1 MPNHDNSFDLG
12 DPSSPYDDSLANSL
26 QHFDEENGIFGAS
39 SQPPPPSQPAGSS
52 LQQREDPS
60 THTLSFLANVAA
72 ERWQNIE
79 QLPRAAR
86 TRCVASRRAADP
98 PHSDLIDLS

>member
-1 MPNHDNSFDLG
+1 MSDHDDSFDLG
-12 DPSSPYDDSLANSL
+12 DASSPYDDSLANSL
-26 QHFDEENGIFGAS
+26 QHFDEENGILGAS
-39 SQPPPPSQPAGSS
+39 SQPPPPSQSAGSS

-98 PHSDLIDLS
+98 PHSDLIALS